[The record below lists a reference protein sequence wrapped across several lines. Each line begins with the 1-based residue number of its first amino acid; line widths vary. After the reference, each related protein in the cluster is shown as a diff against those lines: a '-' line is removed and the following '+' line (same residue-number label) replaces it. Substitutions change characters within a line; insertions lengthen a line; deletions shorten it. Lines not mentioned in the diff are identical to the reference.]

1 MHINPTTQGG
11 NLTDAEGTRLL
22 ETIDLHRS
30 YGVTV
35 ALDGPSFTVAASR
48 ASRLTVCEAL
58 AYL

>member
-1 MHINPTTQGG
+1 MRR
-11 NLTDAEGTRLL
+11 ARLL